1 MATVR
6 HWIQDTVIQYIL
18 MAAGNIAVMGKLKN
32 GMYLKYSDGLLQILD
47 EWNHERHRDVL
58 LIHVWRVRN
67 GKGHQDC

>member
-1 MATVR
+1 MKYLECNMATVR

-47 EWNHERHRDVL
+47 EWNHERHCDVL
-58 LIHVWRVRN
+58 LIHVWRV
-67 GKGHQDC
+67 